1 MEKKNTN
8 NVQEYFEAMV
18 KDITINK
25 ISLQQFFEY
34 YNNLKNAVASQLV
47 KEPLNYLLALSNAE
61 VFPIT
66 TYDDEK
72 KFSKI
77 SEEIRN
83 SVASITKKR
92 LEGKVDLKNY
102 L

>member
-34 YNNLKNAVASQLV
+34 
-47 KEPLNYLLALSNAE
+47 
-61 VFPIT
+61 I
-66 TYDDEK
+66 
-72 KFSKI
+72 I
-77 SEEIRN
+77 I
-83 SVASITKKR
+83 
-92 LEGKVDLKNY
+92 
-102 L
+102 

>member
-47 KEPLNYLLALSNAE
+47 KEPLNYLLALKFLIKIY
-61 VFPIT
+61 VF
-66 TYDDEK
+66 
-72 KFSKI
+72 
-77 SEEIRN
+77 
-83 SVASITKKR
+83 ASGFGVY
-92 LEGKVDLKNY
+92 LLKSSH
-102 L
+102 